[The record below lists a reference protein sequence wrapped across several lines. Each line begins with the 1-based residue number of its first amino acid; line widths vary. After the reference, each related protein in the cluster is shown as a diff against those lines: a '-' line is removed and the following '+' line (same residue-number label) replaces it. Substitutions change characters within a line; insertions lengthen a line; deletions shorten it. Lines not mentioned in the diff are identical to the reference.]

1 MRLKSL
7 QNWGHSISTV
17 DPEREPYKVPPLGLV
32 TDEAPANT
40 DEEREG
46 LPMLLVIAFSCF
58 VSGCII
64 LLAAA
69 YMHFQGHLN
78 LPI

>member
-17 DPEREPYKVPPLGLV
+17 DPEKEPYKVPPLGIL
-32 TDEAPANT
+32 TDESPANT
-40 DEEREG
+40 DEEREE
-46 LPMLLVIAFSCF
+46 LPMLLLLAFSFF

-64 LLAAA
+64 ILAGA
-69 YMHFQGHLN
+69 YLYFQGQLT